1 MSDDLESTASTTDGG
16 GEGGGQ
22 PSGAGNEVQP
32 AADEGNATQEAKE
45 PVVDPVASS
54 NPPLG
59 LKGLLRKAGRKVMV
73 ANQFFVAEKR
83 TLNFSNGDKYSG
95 DFDITHAR

>member
-1 MSDDLESTASTTDGG
+1 MGDDLDSTATSTDGG
-16 GEGGGQ
+16 GEGTMQ
-22 PSGAGNEVQP
+22 PSGAGNETQP
-32 AADEGNATQEAKE
+32 AEESNATQEAKE
-45 PVVDPVASS
+45 PAVDPAASS

-95 DFDITHAR
+95 DFDVTHAR